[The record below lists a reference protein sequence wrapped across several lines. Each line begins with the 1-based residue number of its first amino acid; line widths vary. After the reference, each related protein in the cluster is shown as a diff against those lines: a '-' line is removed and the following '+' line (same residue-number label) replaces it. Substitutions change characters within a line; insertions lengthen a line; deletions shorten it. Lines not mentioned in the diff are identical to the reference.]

1 MRCGPRTRVNPPKN
15 ASLVRGIMREQAR
28 WTVALVGHR
37 WPANGSVSMGFGYR
51 PRAVKWHAPEHH

>member
-15 ASLVRGIMREQAR
+15 ASLVRDIMREQAR

-37 WPANGSVSMGFGYR
+37 WPANGSVSISRGSDID
-51 PRAVKWHAPEHH
+51 PVL

>member
-1 MRCGPRTRVNPPKN
+1 MRFDPRTRANPPKN
-15 ASLVRGIMREQAR
+15 ASLVRGIMRERAR

-37 WPANGSVSMGFGYR
+37 PANSSVGMGFGYR